1 MKEKTVT
8 KESILR
14 LEVAFGLGKDRAI
27 DNQEHREVIFN
38 FSWSI
43 RAKS

>member
-14 LEVAFGLGKDRAI
+14 PEVAFGLDKDSAT

-38 FSWSI
+38 FLWGI
-43 RAKS
+43 RVKS